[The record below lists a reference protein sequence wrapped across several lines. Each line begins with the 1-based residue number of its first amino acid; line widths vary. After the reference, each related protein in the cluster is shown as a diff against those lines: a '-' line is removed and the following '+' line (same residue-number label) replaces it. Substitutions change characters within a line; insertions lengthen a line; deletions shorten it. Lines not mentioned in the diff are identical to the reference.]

1 MSPLLDFMPSG
12 YINHACSPSHL
23 LPLPPSIF
31 PTSNF
36 QPYFLPLTPPFSLSF
51 PLTYRP
57 TAAARCSMPHLLLPS
72 LFAFLPAIGFALF
85 IAIDAGGDVTG
96 GYVNPARM
104 LGPAFAF
111 GCNLDRSWVYILAEV
126 S

>member
-1 MSPLLDFMPSG
+1 
-12 YINHACSPSHL
+12 
-23 LPLPPSIF
+23 
-31 PTSNF
+31 
-36 QPYFLPLTPPFSLSF
+36 
-51 PLTYRP
+51 
-57 TAAARCSMPHLLLPS
+57 MPHLLLPS